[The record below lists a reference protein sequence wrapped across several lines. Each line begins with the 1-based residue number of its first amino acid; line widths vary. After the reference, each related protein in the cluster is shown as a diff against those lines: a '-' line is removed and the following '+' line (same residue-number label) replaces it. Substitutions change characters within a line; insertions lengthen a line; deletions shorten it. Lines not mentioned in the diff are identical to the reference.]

1 MNKLYTFF
9 SYNFIKIIKN
19 NIKNN
24 EKKTLKKQEKTKL
37 FNLILKKEICA
48 LIFVLIN
55 FLITLTSSITIYR
68 ANFKNHIFIHIVKD
82 NILTS
87 VIWFIILTVLPIITG
102 MMITKKLK
110 SKHYLIL
117 LILYILSNIFNIL
130 MLVYFITAFIN
141 NVILGIL
148 GIINIIVTLIININI
163 IIKIKE
169 NYLK

>member
-37 FNLILKKEICA
+37 FNLIMKKEICA
-48 LIFVLIN
+48 LIN
-55 FLITLTSSITIYR
+55 FLITFTSSITIYR

-87 VIWFIILTVLPIITG
+87 VIWFIILTVLPIITEV
-102 MMITKKLK
+102 MITKKLK

>member
-37 FNLILKKEICA
+37 FNLIMKKEICA
-48 LIFVLIN
+48 L
-55 FLITLTSSITIYR
+55 IYR

-87 VIWFIILTVLPIITG
+87 VIWFIILTVLPIITEV
-102 MMITKKLK
+102 MITKKLK